1 MPRKPSPRSCSC
13 CGTIFQSSKP
23 HVIYCSKSCI
33 WRATKG
39 PAFNARIAR
48 ETAAERGNRQRGTG
62 TKGYVKRNGRH
73 EHRVVAEENLGRAL
87 LPGEI
92 VHHLDEDKHNNDP
105 ANLIVMRQGDHM
117 REHGLG
123 IPGMKLWW
131 KPWSYRR

>member
-1 MPRKPSPRSCSC
+1 
-13 CGTIFQSSKP
+13 
-23 HVIYCSKSCI
+23 
-33 WRATKG
+33 
-39 PAFNARIAR
+39 
-48 ETAAERGNRQRGTG
+48 
-62 TKGYVKRNGRH
+62 
-73 EHRVVAEENLGRAL
+73 VVAEENLGRAL